1 MMIITIPVFT
11 GKNDIIF
18 LENIL
23 YVFGRKIKHNPK
35 SSLKYDR
42 YRWYF
47 FSGKNGISFPS

>member
-42 YRWYF
+42 YR
-47 FSGKNGISFPS
+47 